1 MFAERYC
8 YTPPAEHHALK
19 ERRENLLWPVY
30 AWKVLYPD
38 EFQRRGIN
46 LFQETL
52 LGLIR
57 AGMREADQLAD
68 AMALDPELVRF
79 IIAAQLQPNGWLD
92 GKFRLTPD
100 GERLLDEA
108 EDRRLNLKVGYAF
121 QDAVSGNWLPR
132 FTTQLPEISPGGHDE
147 KNRPVFVLDRDKGRQ
162 ERAFMLH
169 AQAAAKLDTSLLLP
183 AYRQYRQDLAFSQG
197 ESGNYASE
205 VTFTSIESIDDV
217 PTKLYLWCELYRD
230 EEGLQH
236 WLISDPFR
244 VRRAVPWLR
253 EPFAAQARGNK
264 AIARRMQRLLPEIP
278 ADGLSA
284 EDWMELLDESADLE
298 IEANYPFLN
307 RELLIRDHLARV
319 LRQKRRIEDR
329 EKVHPEEWGNLMTE
343 AANLLEAVLKWL
355 LREWRV
361 SPPWPKGRNWSPME
375 ARAELGALPLVAD
388 NTDLINALAG
398 QTRKAVSSA
407 LEKQN
412 QPLKALLTGTL
423 FAASERIDHPFHEL
437 LPDALELERL
447 PRLADYRNKTGGHA
461 SGEKAEQ
468 SLVLD
473 YANFAIQWMA
483 LFNRWY

>member
-8 YTPPAEHHALK
+8 YTPPAEHRSIK
-19 ERRENLLWPVY
+19 GRRENLLWPVY

-38 EFQRRGIN
+38 ERQRTGIN

-57 AGMREADQLAD
+57 AGIRDTDELAE

-79 IIAAQLQPNGWLD
+79 IIAVQLQPNGWLD
-92 GKFRLTPD
+92 GRFRITPD

-108 EDRRLNLKVGYAF
+108 EDRRLNLIVGYAF

-132 FTTQLPEISPGGHDE
+132 FTTQLPEISPVGHDE
-147 KNRPVFVLDRDKGRQ
+147 KNRPLFVLDRDKGRQ
-162 ERAFMLH
+162 ERGFMLQ
-169 AQAAAKLDTSLLLP
+169 AQATAKLDTSLLLP

-197 ESGNYASE
+197 ESRNYASE
-205 VTFTSIESIDDV
+205 VTLTSIESIDDA

-230 EEGLQH
+230 EEGLQR
-236 WLISDPFR
+236 WMISDPFR

-253 EPFAAQARGNK
+253 EPFAAQARGNA

-284 EDWMELLDESADLE
+284 EEWMERLDESANLE
-298 IEANYPFLN
+298 IESNYPFLN
-307 RELLIRDHLARV
+307 REPLIRDHLARL

-329 EKVHPEEWGNLMTE
+329 EKVHPEELGNLMTE

-355 LREWRV
+355 LREWSA

-398 QTRKAVSSA
+398 QARKTVSAA

-423 FAASERIDHPFHEL
+423 FAASERSDHPFHEL
-437 LPDALELERL
+437 LPDR
-447 PRLADYRNKTGGHA
+447 K
-461 SGEKAEQ
+461 S
-468 SLVLD
+468 VV
-473 YANFAIQWMA
+473 
-483 LFNRWY
+483 

>member
-8 YTPPAEHHALK
+8 YTPPSEHHAIK
-19 ERRENLLWPVY
+19 GRRENLLWPVY

-38 EFQRRGIN
+38 ERQRTGIN

-57 AGMREADQLAD
+57 AGMRDTDQLAET
-68 AMALDPELVRF
+68 MALDPELVRF
-79 IIAAQLQPNGWLD
+79 IIAVQLQPNGWLD
-92 GKFRLTPD
+92 GRFRLTAD

-108 EDRRLNLKVGYAF
+108 EDRRLNLTVGYAF

-132 FTTQLPEISPGGHDE
+132 FTTQLPEIAPAGHDE
-147 KNRPVFVLDRDKGRQ
+147 KNRPVFVLDREKGRQ
-162 ERAFMLH
+162 ERAFMLQ
-169 AQAAAKLDTSLLLP
+169 ARAAAGLDTSLLLP

-197 ESGNYASE
+197 ESRNYASE
-205 VTFTSIESIDDV
+205 VIFNSIESIDDA
-217 PTKLYLWCELYRD
+217 PTKLFLWCELYRD
-230 EEGLQH
+230 EEGLQR

-253 EPFAAQARGNK
+253 EPFAAQALGNA

-284 EDWMELLDESADLE
+284 EEWMELLDESANLE

-307 RELLIRDHLARV
+307 REPLIRDHLARV
-319 LRQKRRIEDR
+319 LRQSRRIEDR
-329 EKVHPEEWGNLMTE
+329 ERVHPEELGTLVTE
-343 AANLLEAVLKWL
+343 AASLLEAVLEWL
-355 LREWRV
+355 LREWSV
-361 SPPWPKGRNWSPME
+361 SPPWPRGRNWSRRE
-375 ARAELGALPLVAD
+375 AKAELGALPLVTD

-398 QTRKAVSSA
+398 QTRESISLA

-412 QPLKALLTGTL
+412 QSLKALLTGTL
-423 FAASERIDHPFHEL
+423 FAANERSDHPFNEL

-447 PRLADYRNKTGGHA
+447 PRLANYRNKGAHA

-468 SLVLD
+468 LLVLD